1 MSEKVTNRNRAVLD
15 AALRLAGQRGYRN
28 ITRQQ
33 VADEA
38 QVAVGSVNNAYG
50 TMDGLR
56 DAVMAAAV
64 ERELLPVIAQG
75 LADRHPS
82 ALAAPLSVK
91 DSALASLAA

>member
-1 MSEKVTNRNRAVLD
+1 MSEKVENRNRAVLD

-28 ITRQQ
+28 ITRRQ

-38 QVAVGSVNNAYG
+38 QVAAGSINNAFG

-64 ERELLPVIAQG
+64 ERSVAVVVAQG
-75 LADRHPS
+75 LADKHPA
-82 ALAAPLSVK
+82 ALAAPETLRQLAV
-91 DSALASLAA
+91 ASLAA